1 MKKIVLLI
9 ASALLANATHA
20 ASPRQPWVV
29 NQVYTY
35 NHQFAATDSADLA
48 TKMSAMA
55 NSPFLFY
62 RGTAHIFYQD
72 MATLPASLYTSV
84 QTGYTWLGGDTHI
97 GNFGSVRDSSGTQV
111 FAAGD
116 FDEGYLGQFVWDL
129 RRLAISMIL
138 AGRENGIAD
147 ADITTAINTMAG
159 AYLDKMDTFKGASD
173 ELSFQLKSGNTSDA
187 VQDTISAGASDSRS
201 SLLSKYTQLS
211 GSARVFQTTSQ
222 LQPVS
227 AATYTAL
234 VNSMGAYVSSI
245 AASKQY
251 AASYYTVKD
260 IRQKLGSGVGS
271 LGKLRYYL
279 LLEGPSSSTS
289 DDVIV
294 EMKQSVPSAVAAVNN
309 GRLPASSYGYNEG
322 NRVARTLKAQL
333 INADVLTGYTSASG
347 MAFFV
352 HEKSPWQQDFDSTA
366 LSTAGKLNTAAT
378 YFGQALASAHALA
391 DQDYDATVV
400 SYSIDKQVTD
410 AVTSKSSFKTE
421 LVSFAY
427 DYATQVSLDWQSF
440 VAAKNA
446 GTPLY

>member
-1 MKKIVLLI
+1 MKKIALLI
-9 ASALLANATHA
+9 ASAMLSLSANA
-20 ASPRQPWVV
+20 ASSRPSWVV
-29 NQVYTY
+29 SQVYNY
-35 NHQFAATDSADLA
+35 NHQFAATGSADLA
-48 TKMSAMA
+48 TKMSTMA

-84 QTGYTWLGGDTHI
+84 QTGYTWLGGDTHL
-97 GNFGSVRDSSGTQV
+97 GNFGSVRDSGGTQV

-129 RRLAISMIL
+129 RRMAVSMIL
-138 AGRENGIAD
+138 AGRENGISD

-159 AYLDKMDTFKGASD
+159 AYLDKMDAFKGTSD
-173 ELSFQLKSGNTSDA
+173 ELTFQLKSGNTSGV
-187 VQDTISAGASDSRS
+187 VQDTINAGAANSRS
-201 SLLSKYTQLS
+201 SLLSKYTQLN
-211 GSARVFQTTSQ
+211 GAARVFQTTAQ
-222 LQPVS
+222 LQVVP
-227 AATYTAL
+227 AATYNAL
-234 VNSMGAYVSSI
+234 VASMGDYVNSI
-245 AASKQY
+245 ASSKRYAS
-251 AASYYTVKD
+251 SYYAVKD

-294 EMKQSVPSAVAAVNN
+294 EMKQSVPSAVTAAAN
-309 GRLPASSYGYNEG
+309 GRLPASTYAYNEG

-333 INADVLTGYTSASG
+333 INADVLTGYTRANN
-347 MAFFV
+347 MDFFL
-352 HEKSPWQQDFDSTA
+352 HEKSPWQQDFDTTA
-366 LSTAGKLNTAAT
+366 LTSGGKLNTAAT
-378 YFGQALASAHALA
+378 YVGQALASAHAIA

-410 AVTSKSSFKTE
+410 AVTSKSSFKSE
-421 LVSFAY
+421 LVSFAF